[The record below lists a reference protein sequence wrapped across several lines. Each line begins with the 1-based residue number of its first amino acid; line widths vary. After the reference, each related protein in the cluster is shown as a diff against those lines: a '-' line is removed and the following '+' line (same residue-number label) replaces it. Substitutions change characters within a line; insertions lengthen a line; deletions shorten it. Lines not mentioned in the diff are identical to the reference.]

1 MITLRATK
9 TNTRT
14 QTTVQQLPRLKLNQQ
29 TTDTYNLC
37 SSQLDQEMNGLL
49 SPRCLKIHPKNVKL
63 VQFDALLIDC
73 TYNQILL
80 ICREKNT

>member
-1 MITLRATK
+1 ML
-9 TNTRT
+9 
-14 QTTVQQLPRLKLNQQ
+14 
-29 TTDTYNLC
+29 

-80 ICREKNT
+80 ICREKNTRVLLQKLSHENEFYSQVHDPRFACE